1 LNQNTHNTAVA
12 SADQAFEHALEHH
25 RAGRLEQAETEY
37 RELLRAVP
45 DHADAMHLLGMLLN
59 QTRRAELALGY
70 LRSAIALRPGYA
82 TLHNNLGVVLL
93 GMRRAKD
100 AASSFSNAVA
110 IKPDYAEAHNNRGFA
125 LFLQSNIDGAI
136 AAYRK
141 ALDAKPFFAE
151 ALNHLGMAYR
161 AQGRLQDA
169 IACYRQ
175 SIGVNPGIAQS
186 NSNLGNALL
195 EFGDVNEAIAFCEK
209 AIAIDPQNLEAN
221 NNFGAALFVQGRV
234 DDAIGWFRRAL
245 EIVPDNAD
253 ALHNLGGAYHAQGR
267 YAEALACF
275 QKVVEQ
281 QPANAAALHMIA
293 AMTGAASERAPDQYV
308 AKVFDDYAE
317 QFDAHLVREL
327 EYHTPELLVGMVRE
341 YATRVGDKWD
351 VLDLGCGTGLA
362 GAAIAPDARSLVGVD
377 LSRKMLEKAR
387 VKGIYTR
394 LKQAELLGMTR
405 DEADASYDVVMATDV
420 FIYVGRLDEV
430 AREAK
435 RLLRDGGLFAFSI
448 EAMPEGESS
457 GQGFRLSPS
466 GRYVHAAA
474 YLDALAAANGFH
486 VRSVRPT
493 PIRREQG
500 VPVPGWLLVWER

>member
-1 LNQNTHNTAVA
+1 MQP
-12 SADQAFEHALEHH
+12 
-25 RAGRLEQAETEY
+25 AEAEY
-37 RELLRAVP
+37 RELLRTAP

-59 QTRRAELALGY
+59 QTGRAELALGY

-82 TLHNNLGVVLL
+82 ALHNNLGVVLL
-93 GMRRAKD
+93 GMGRVRD
-100 AASSFSNAVA
+100 AASSFANAVA

-125 LFLQSNIDGAI
+125 LFRQGSIDEAI

-141 ALDAKPFFAE
+141 ALDARPFFAE

-175 SIGVNPGIAQS
+175 SIGLNPEIAQT

-195 EFGDVNEAIAFCEK
+195 ESGDVNEAIAFCER
-209 AIAIDPQNLEAN
+209 ALAIDPQSVEAN

-234 DDAIGWFRRAL
+234 DDAIAWFLRAL
-245 EIVPDNAD
+245 EIAPDNAD

-267 YAEALACF
+267 YAESLGCY
-275 QKVVEQ
+275 QKVVER
-281 QPANAAALHMIA
+281 QPGNMAASHMIA

-317 QFDAHLVREL
+317 QFDSHLVREL
-327 EYHTPELLVGMVRE
+327 EYRIPGLLVGVVRE
-341 YATRVGDKWD
+341 YAAQRSEKWD
-351 VLDLGCGTGLA
+351 VLDLGCGTGLV
-362 GAAIAPDARSLVGVD
+362 GEAIAPHARQLVGVD

-387 VKGIYTR
+387 AKGVYTR

-420 FIYVGRLDEV
+420 FVYIGRLDEV
-430 AREAK
+430 AREAR
-435 RLLRDGGLFAFSI
+435 RLLRGGGLFAFSI

-457 GQGFRLSPS
+457 GQGFRLAPS

-474 YLDALAAANGFH
+474 YLDALAAANEFR
-486 VRSVRPT
+486 VRSVRPV
-493 PIRREQG
+493 PIRKEKG
-500 VPVPGWLLVWER
+500 VPVPGWMLVWER